1 MTKTATDRIE
11 KKILLRAPRARVWR
25 ALTDS
30 QEFGTWFRV
39 RIDGPFVAGKSV
51 TGQVTHPGFE
61 HVVFEAFVERMDAER
76 LFAYRW
82 HPYAVDP
89 KVDYSKEP
97 TTLVE
102 FRLEEAPEGTSLTVV
117 ESGFDALPAH
127 RRDEA
132 FRMNDGG
139 WKGQIENIRRHVGG

>member
-1 MTKTATDRIE
+1 ME
-11 KKILLRAPRARVWR
+11 P
-25 ALTDS
+25 
-30 QEFGTWFRV
+30 
-39 RIDGPFVAGKSV
+39 
-51 TGQVTHPGFE
+51 
-61 HVVFEAFVERMDAER
+61 ER

-82 HPYAVDP
+82 HPAAVDP

-117 ESGFDALPAH
+117 ESGFDALPAP

-132 FRMNDGG
+132 FRMNSGG
-139 WKGQIENIRRHVGG
+139 WEVQIENLRRHVGG